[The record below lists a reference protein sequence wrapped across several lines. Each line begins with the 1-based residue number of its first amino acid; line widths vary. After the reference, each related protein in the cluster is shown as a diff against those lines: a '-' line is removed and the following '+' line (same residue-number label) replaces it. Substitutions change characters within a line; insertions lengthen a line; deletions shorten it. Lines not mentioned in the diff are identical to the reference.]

1 MARRKAVQNNNLNK
15 NNKGQGHG
23 KEYIP
28 GLTVRDVPSK
38 GLSTRI
44 TGWKTGRVHHFL
56 SLGELNY
63 FYCLEW
69 SESVVDIREQF
80 LLPLDR
86 TLEIAERL
94 GIKHPTI
101 PRTNEWDVMSTDF
114 LIDIEIES
122 HVRLKARTFKQE
134 SDLSSKRKIEKL
146 EIERMFW
153 TEQGIDWGIVT
164 EKEIPEEL
172 IHNIKWIH
180 SAKELSSG
188 PGITRMM
195 LEQIELKLYD
205 LISKYQAPIARIAL
219 EVDNQLGL
227 SPGTSLWAIRYFIA
241 NRIWLVDMKTQID
254 TGSHLNILRR
264 YEFSNMVA
272 GDAYDVGC

>member
-1 MARRKAVQNNNLNK
+1 MAKRKAVQNNNLNK

-23 KEYIP
+23 KEYVP

-44 TGWKTGRVHHFL
+44 AGWKTGRVHHFL
-56 SLGELNY
+56 SIGELNY

-69 SESVVDIREQF
+69 SQPVVDIREQY
-80 LLPLDR
+80 LLPLER

-94 GIKHPTI
+94 GIKHPI
-101 PRTNEWDVMSTDF
+101 KPRTKEWNVMSTDF
-114 LIDIEIES
+114 LIDIEDEG
-122 HVRLKARTFKQE
+122 HVRLKARTFKQT

-153 TEQGIDWGIVT
+153 KEQGIDWGIVT
-164 EKEIPEEL
+164 ENEIPDAL
-172 IHNIKWIH
+172 VYNIKWVH

-195 LEQIELKLYD
+195 LKQIEFKLYD
-205 LISKYQAPIARIAL
+205 LITKYHAPIAHIAL

-227 SPGTSLWAIRYFIA
+227 SPGSSLWVIRHLIA
-241 NRIWLVDMKTQID
+241 NRIWLVDMNTPID
-254 TGSHLNILRR
+254 TGSHLNTLER
-264 YEFSNMVA
+264 YELSSMVA
-272 GDAYDVGC
+272 GD